1 MTPPRPIQSFA
12 KAATQCSAEVCARL
26 WNHSPT
32 PLTMLQ
38 AAAYGKCIVA
48 DYTAVEKDKCAREF
62 MRLKNCYMR
71 AARNGK

>member
-1 MTPPRPIQSFA
+1 MMSPRPIQSFA
-12 KAATQCSAEVCARL
+12 KAATQCSAE
-26 WNHSPT
+26 
-32 PLTMLQ
+32 

-71 AARNGK
+71 AARKGK